1 MSPENLLSWEP
12 QKSQPNFEKWLIVQK
27 IMNLA
32 YHTDYV
38 TVYQFYIILFKILFL
53 FKTTQQNNTYS
64 SLLLT

>member
-1 MSPENLLSWEP
+1 MSSENLLSWEP
-12 QKSQPNFEKWLIVQK
+12 QKSQPNFEKWLTVQK

-32 YHTDYV
+32 YHTDYI

-53 FKTTQQNNTYS
+53 VKTTQQNKTYS